1 MSAQAGQFM
10 GMCLIFAETGQRMS
24 CFPFKQ
30 RLHWKSAHVLVQFV
44 RFLHHLTVV
53 VVMVLVIVNV
63 LIVLHPCP
71 PRRRPHFCRP
81 CPRRGCC
88 CFCNRCQARRSIKN
102 KETKN
107 WRIRGVGCECGSI
120 CIYMHLYCFRNMPWW
135 TVGVWSLRS
144 LYVKLCCFPC
154 HDVIWKE
161 TCSWS
166 CNSKFQARCKR
177 VCVQVHLQMCSSS
190 SIAHERSWQ
199 QHNAAI
205 TSFLRRTP
213 GLQETDCIG
222 LHRIVRLA
230 RQVWRMWVSAR
241 ISSKPSA
248 VGRSGG

>member
-1 MSAQAGQFM
+1 MSAQAGQLM

-30 RLHWKSAHVLVQFV
+30 KLHWKSAHVLVQFV

-71 PRRRPHFCRP
+71 PRRRPHFRRP

-120 CIYMHLYCFRNMPWW
+120 CIYMHLYCLKTCHGELLVSGLCVVFMSNCVVFPVMMWFEKKRVHDHPIPTSKHYVSVCVYRCICKCVVVRVLHMKDHDNSIMQQ
-135 TVGVWSLRS
+135 SLRFWEG
-144 LYVKLCCFPC
+144 LLGFK
-154 HDVIWKE
+154 K
-161 TCSWS
+161 
-166 CNSKFQARCKR
+166 Q
-177 VCVQVHLQMCSSS
+177 
-190 SIAHERSWQ
+190 IA
-199 QHNAAI
+199 
-205 TSFLRRTP
+205 
-213 GLQETDCIG
+213 
-222 LHRIVRLA
+222 
-230 RQVWRMWVSAR
+230 
-241 ISSKPSA
+241 
-248 VGRSGG
+248 